1 MTNEEETEMLWKK
14 SVFAVTAALV
24 FTLPLS
30 AYSDEYND
38 FEDSQPLRIIAYPVH
53 AVGYTL
59 EWLLTRPIHAL
70 VSQPDL
76 QPVFGH
82 GEPDFSFEDRPVGML
97 PTGSMN
103 PPPALAPVAST
114 ADLDAER
121 FATEAQAAAFATE
134 AQTAAEEAKRAA
146 VAAEQ
151 AAEKSTYAY
160 DRSLLK

>member
-1 MTNEEETEMLWKK
+1 MLWRK

-30 AYSDEYND
+30 AYSGEYDD
-38 FEDSQPLRIIAYPVH
+38 FEDSHPLRIIAYPLH

-70 VSQPDL
+70 TSQPDL

-82 GEPDFSFEDRPVGML
+82 REPDFSFEDRPVGVL
-97 PTGSMN
+97 ATGSMN
-103 PPPALAPVAST
+103 PPPALAPVTST

-121 FATEAQAAAFATE
+121 FATE

-146 VAAEQ
+146 EAAEQ
-151 AAEKSTYAY
+151 AAEKSIRAY

>member
-1 MTNEEETEMLWKK
+1 MMWRK
-14 SVFAVTAALV
+14 SVFAATAACVL
-24 FTLPLS
+24 TLPLS
-30 AYSDEYND
+30 AYSGEYDE
-38 FEDSQPLRIIAYPVH
+38 FEDSHPLRIVAYPVH

-59 EWLLTRPIHAL
+59 EWLLTRPIHTL

-82 GEPDFSFEDRPVGML
+82 QDTEFSFEDHPVGVL

-103 PPPALAPVAST
+103 PPPPAALEPVAST

-121 FATEAQAAAFATE
+121 FATEAR
-134 AQTAAEEAKRAA
+134 TAAEDAKRAA
-146 VAAEQ
+146 AAAEQ
-151 AAEKSTYAY
+151 AAEQSTRAF

>member
-1 MTNEEETEMLWKK
+1 MMWRK
-14 SVFAVTAALV
+14 SVFAVTAACVL
-24 FTLPLS
+24 TLPLS
-30 AYSDEYND
+30 AHSGEYDD
-38 FEDSQPLRIIAYPVH
+38 FEDSHPLRIIAYPVH

-76 QPVFGH
+76 VPVFGH
-82 GEPDFSFEDRPVGML
+82 QETEFSFENRPVGVL

-103 PPPALAPVAST
+103 PNPPAALEPVAST

-121 FATEAQAAAFATE
+121 FATEAR
-134 AQTAAEEAKRAA
+134 TAAEDAKRAA
-146 VAAEQ
+146 AAAEQ
-151 AAEKSTYAY
+151 AAEQSTRAF

>member
-1 MTNEEETEMLWKK
+1 MMWRK
-14 SVFAVTAALV
+14 SVFAVTAACV

-30 AYSDEYND
+30 AYSGEYDD
-38 FEDSQPLRIIAYPVH
+38 FEDSHPLRIIAYPVH

-59 EWLLTRPIHAL
+59 EWLFTRPIHTL

-76 QPVFGH
+76 VPVFGH
-82 GEPDFSFEDRPVGML
+82 EENDFSFENRPVGVL

-103 PPPALAPVAST
+103 PPAALAPVAST

-121 FATEAQAAAFATE
+121 FATEAR
-134 AQTAAEEAKRAA
+134 TAAEEAKRAA
-146 VAAEQ
+146 AAAEQ
-151 AAEKSTYAY
+151 AAERSTRAF